1 MVKILIILLIAT
13 FGYLLYLLFFPK
25 RKDKLLSLQ
34 LKQIPEIQVKIE
46 DLANYI
52 WLKHNDELA
61 KTYYE
66 IIEKTEQT
74 PTQELPQTQ
83 LIENISTDL
92 TNSLPDHTTSPLD
105 SQIIQQHT
113 VSFSDQTV
121 REIYKEFVQP
131 FEIYYKEQNA
141 LNIVL
146 KGLSLL
152 DKHGNCS
159 SLTSVSPKDSEYLDT
174 ELEDLN
180 LYKDILAKVSL
191 KDHTYHV
198 VSISFQLLKEKFS
211 EYQINVPRIITAA
224 LFHDIG
230 KIPELW
236 LSSGRKAH
244 NYVSANVLHSIAKEV
259 NSSPFWLDQ
268 VAQIIRDHH
277 LPTTKDPFVRI
288 LQEADKKARVL
299 ELSQS
304 LSQYNIIPFDNWFS
318 IDEFLNDLAKEVN
331 NDKHGVKWLAF
342 SFKDVIYLKPDGLYD
357 LVEIQRNRKKAIS
370 EEFIW
375 QKREEK
381 MKIILKIV
389 NLLNS
394 KEILVEG
401 LIDPK
406 TNKIPKFKI
415 YRKDGRTY
423 SMSLIPIKL
432 TIYESNTAAEI
443 QQRFNVS
450 AFNVIEN
457 VILDNT

>member
-180 LYKDILAKVSL
+180 LYKDILAKVPL

-277 LPTTKDPFVRI
+277 LPATKDPFVRI

>member
-1 MVKILIILLIAT
+1 MTKIFLILLIAT

-25 RKDKLLSLQ
+25 RKDKLPSSQ

-61 KTYYE
+61 KTYHE
-66 IIEKTEQT
+66 IIEKTEQI

-83 LIENISTDL
+83 LTKNISTDL
-92 TNSLPDHTTSPLD
+92 TNSLPDHTTSPTD
-105 SQIIQQHT
+105 SQITQQYT
-113 VSFSDQTV
+113 ASFSDQTIC
-121 REIYKEFVQP
+121 EIYKEFVQP

-141 LNIVL
+141 LNIIL

-152 DKHGNCS
+152 DKHGICS

-244 NYVSANVLHSIAKEV
+244 NYVSANILHSIAKEV

-415 YRKDGRTY
+415 YRKDGKTY

-457 VILDNT
+457 VTLDNT

>member
-1 MVKILIILLIAT
+1 MVKILLILLIAT

-25 RKDKLLSLQ
+25 RKDKLLSSQ

-46 DLANYI
+46 DLANHI

-83 LIENISTDL
+83 LIENISSDL

-105 SQIIQQHT
+105 SQITQQHT

-146 KGLSLL
+146 EGLSLL
-152 DKHGNCS
+152 DKYGNCS

-244 NYVSANVLHSIAKEV
+244 NYVSANILHSIAKEV

-277 LPTTKDPFVRI
+277 LPSTKDPFVRI

-318 IDEFLNDLAKEVN
+318 IDEFLKDLAKEVN

-342 SFKDVIYLKPDGLYD
+342 SFKDIIYLKPDGLYD

-457 VILDNT
+457 VTLDNT